1 MKNIIL
7 KIDGMTCSACSSSL
21 EKYLKKQTG
30 IDDALVNLVMATAS
44 ITYSEDLTISDL
56 ETFVKEAGFK
66 SLGEYDI
73 SKENKTND
81 EKHSLIING
90 ILALILL
97 YISMSHMLYLPVI
110 PFLDMSKY
118 QVNYALCLFI
128 FTLYFIYF
136 GKDILLNGL
145 KNLKYKSPNMDTL
158 VTLGVISS
166 FLYSTYNLILI
177 ILGNTSLVENL
188 YFESA
193 SIILYL
199 IKLGRYIDNISK
211 EKTKDAIK
219 SLVTI
224 TPKTALIKNNNNN
237 TFKEV
242 TIDSVK
248 KGDVLLVKTGMK
260 FAVDGYIIKGET
272 HVDESFITGE
282 SLPRKKQE
290 NDKVMAGSINIDG
303 TVEYK
308 ADKIGKDSTISEIV
322 RLVVDATNTKAPI
335 ARVADK
341 VSSVF
346 VPIIMLIALITFISY
361 LLLGYKVNEAVISFV
376 TVLVVACPCA
386 LGLATPLA
394 IVVGE
399 GVCAKNGILVKK
411 SETRENANKVD
422 TIVFDK
428 TGTLTYGKLKIFKIN
443 NYSNLKEKE
452 LMQLIASLESDSS
465 HPISIAFKD
474 YATERSIEVL
484 EITKFKNIEGIGISG
499 VINNKSYYAG
509 SKKIL
514 TKLNIKDNYEE
525 EEKNL
530 SSNGCSIIYLTDEEN
545 ILALIGVKDIV
556 RDNAKQVVS
565 KLYKMHK
572 EVIMLTG
579 DNEITA
585 NIIAKQIGIKK
596 VIANVLP
603 KEKSDV
609 IKKLK
614 EEKSVMM
621 IGDGIND
628 APSLATADIGISL
641 NSATDIA
648 SSSADVILISDNLAG
663 IYNLIDISKRT
674 LRNIKQNLFWAFF
687 YNMCMIPIAIGLLKG
702 LNITMNPMIAA
713 LAMTLSSLTVILNAL
728 RLKFWKEK

>member
-21 EKYLKKQTG
+21 EKYLKKQKG

-56 ETFVKEAGFK
+56 ERFVNEAGFK

-73 SKENKTND
+73 SQENTPKKEK
-81 EKHSLIING
+81 KSLIING

-97 YISMSHMLYLPVI
+97 YISMSHMLNLPAI

-118 QVNYALCLFI
+118 PVNYAFCLFI

-177 ILGNTSLVENL
+177 VLGNASLVENL

-211 EKTKDAIK
+211 ERTKDAIK
-219 SLVTI
+219 GLVSI
-224 TPKTALIKNNNNN
+224 TPKTALIKSNN

-248 KGDVLLVKTGMK
+248 KGDILLVKPGMK

-282 SLPRKKQE
+282 SLPGKKQE
-290 NDKVMAGSINIDG
+290 NDKAVAGSINIDG

-346 VPIIMLIALITFISY
+346 VPIIILVAIITFVFY
-361 LLLGYKVNEAVISFV
+361 LLLGYKVNEAIISFV

-399 GVCAKNGILVKK
+399 GICAKNGILVKK
-411 SETRENANKVD
+411 SETLENANKVD

-428 TGTLTYGKLKIFKIN
+428 TGTLTYGKLKVSKIN
-443 NYSNLKEKE
+443 NYSNLNDKD
-452 LMQLIASLESDSS
+452 LMQLLTSLESNSS

-474 YATERSIEVL
+474 YTTEKHIEVL
-484 EITKFKNIEGIGISG
+484 ETTKFKNIEGIGISG
-499 VINNKSYYAG
+499 IINNKSYYAG

-525 EEKNL
+525 EEKSL
-530 SSNGCSIIYLTDEEN
+530 SSNGCSIVYLTDEEN

-556 RDNAKQVVS
+556 RDNAKQVIS

-628 APSLATADIGISL
+628 APSLAAADIGISL

-663 IYNLIDISKRT
+663 IYDLIDISKKT

-687 YNMCMIPIAIGLLKG
+687 YNLCMIPIAIGLLKG

-728 RLKFWKEK
+728 RLKFWREK

>member
-7 KIDGMTCSACSSSL
+7 KIEGMTCSACSSSL
-21 EKYLKKQTG
+21 EKYLKKQKG

-56 ETFVKEAGFK
+56 ENFVNEAGFK

-73 SKENKTND
+73 SKENTPKN
-81 EKHSLIING
+81 EKNSLIMNG

-97 YISMSHMLYLPVI
+97 YISMSHMLNLPVI

-118 QVNYALCLFI
+118 PVNYALCLFI

-177 ILGNTSLVENL
+177 VLGNTSLVENL

-211 EKTKDAIK
+211 ERTKDAIK
-219 SLVTI
+219 GLVSI
-224 TPKTALIKNNNNN
+224 TPKTALIKSNN

-248 KGDVLLVKTGMK
+248 KGDILLVKPGMK

-282 SLPRKKQE
+282 SLPSKKQE
-290 NDKVMAGSINIDG
+290 NDKVVAGSINIDG

-335 ARVADK
+335 ARVADR

-346 VPIIMLIALITFISY
+346 VPIIILVAIITFVFY
-361 LLLGYKVNEAVISFV
+361 LLLGYKVNEAIISFV

-399 GVCAKNGILVKK
+399 GICAKNGILVKK
-411 SETRENANKVD
+411 SETLENANKVD

-428 TGTLTYGKLKIFKIN
+428 TGTLTYGKLKVSKIN
-443 NYSNLKEKE
+443 NYSNLNDKD
-452 LMQLIASLESDSS
+452 LMQLLASLESNSS

-474 YATERSIEVL
+474 YTTEKHIEVL
-484 EITKFKNIEGIGISG
+484 ETTKFKNIEGIGISG
-499 VINNKSYYAG
+499 IINNKSYYAG

-525 EEKNL
+525 EEKSL
-530 SSNGCSIIYLTDEEN
+530 SSNGCSIVYLTDEEK

-556 RDNAKQVVS
+556 RENAKQVIS

-603 KEKSDV
+603 KEKSEV

-628 APSLATADIGISL
+628 APSLAAADIGISL

-648 SSSADVILISDNLAG
+648 SSSADVILISDNLTG
-663 IYNLIDISKRT
+663 IYNLIDISKKT

>member
-7 KIDGMTCSACSSSL
+7 KIEGMTCSACSSSL
-21 EKYLKKQTG
+21 EKYLKKQKG

-56 ETFVKEAGFK
+56 ERFVNEAGFK

-73 SKENKTND
+73 SKENTPKS
-81 EKHSLIING
+81 EKNSLIING
-90 ILALILL
+90 ILSLILL
-97 YISMSHMLYLPVI
+97 YISMSHMLNLPVI

-118 QVNYALCLFI
+118 PVNYALCLFI

-177 ILGNTSLVENL
+177 VLGNASLVENL

-211 EKTKDAIK
+211 ERTKDAIK
-219 SLVTI
+219 GLVSI
-224 TPKTALIKNNNNN
+224 TPKTALIKSNN

-248 KGDVLLVKTGMK
+248 KGDILLVKPGMK

-282 SLPRKKQE
+282 SLPSKKQE
-290 NDKVMAGSINIDG
+290 NDKVVAGSINIDG

-335 ARVADK
+335 ARVADR

-346 VPIIMLIALITFISY
+346 VPIIILVAIITFVFY
-361 LLLGYKVNEAVISFV
+361 LLLGYKVNEAIISFV

-399 GVCAKNGILVKK
+399 GICAKNGILVKK
-411 SETRENANKVD
+411 SETLENANKVD

-428 TGTLTYGKLKIFKIN
+428 TGTLTYGKLKVSKIN
-443 NYSNLKEKE
+443 NYSNLNDKD
-452 LMQLIASLESDSS
+452 LMQLLTSLESNSS

-474 YATERSIEVL
+474 YTTEKHIEVL
-484 EITKFKNIEGIGISG
+484 ETTKFKNIEGIGISG
-499 VINNKSYYAG
+499 IINNKSYYAG

-525 EEKNL
+525 EEKSL
-530 SSNGCSIIYLTDEEN
+530 SSNGCSIVYLTDEEK

-556 RDNAKQVVS
+556 RENAKQVIS

-628 APSLATADIGISL
+628 APSLAAADIGISL

-648 SSSADVILISDNLAG
+648 SSSADVILISDNLTG
-663 IYNLIDISKRT
+663 IYNLIDISKKT

>member
-21 EKYLKKQTG
+21 EKYLKKQKG

-56 ETFVKEAGFK
+56 ERFVNEAGFK

-73 SKENKTND
+73 SQENTPKKEK
-81 EKHSLIING
+81 KSLIING

-97 YISMSHMLYLPVI
+97 YISMSHMLNLPVI
-110 PFLDMSKY
+110 PFLDMSKCP
-118 QVNYALCLFI
+118 VNYAFCLFI

-145 KNLKYKSPNMDTL
+145 KKLKYKSPNMDTL
-158 VTLGVISS
+158 VSLGVISS

-177 ILGNTSLVENL
+177 VLGNASLVENL

-211 EKTKDAIK
+211 ERTKDAIK
-219 SLVTI
+219 GLVSI
-224 TPKTALIKNNNNN
+224 TPKTALIKSNN

-248 KGDVLLVKTGMK
+248 KGDILLVKPGMK

-272 HVDESFITGE
+272 HIDESFITGE
-282 SLPRKKQE
+282 SLPSKKQE
-290 NDKVMAGSINIDG
+290 NDKVVAGSINIDG

-346 VPIIMLIALITFISY
+346 VPIIILVAIITFVFY
-361 LLLGYKVNEAVISFV
+361 LLLGYKINEAIISFV

-399 GVCAKNGILVKK
+399 GICAKNGILVKK
-411 SETRENANKVD
+411 SETLENANKVD

-428 TGTLTYGKLKIFKIN
+428 TGTLTYGKLKVSKIN
-443 NYSNLKEKE
+443 NYSSLNDKD
-452 LMQLIASLESDSS
+452 LMQLIASLENNSS

-474 YATERSIEVL
+474 YTTEKNIEIL
-484 EITKFKNIEGIGISG
+484 ETTKFKNIEGIGISG
-499 VINNKSYYAG
+499 VMNNKNYYAG

-514 TKLNIKDNYEE
+514 TSLNIKDNYEE

-530 SSNGCSIIYLTDEEN
+530 SSNGCSIVYLTDEKN

-556 RDNAKQVVS
+556 RDNAKQVIS

-628 APSLATADIGISL
+628 APSLAAADIGISL

-663 IYNLIDISKRT
+663 IYDLIDISKKT

-687 YNMCMIPIAIGLLKG
+687 YNLCMIPIAIGLLKG